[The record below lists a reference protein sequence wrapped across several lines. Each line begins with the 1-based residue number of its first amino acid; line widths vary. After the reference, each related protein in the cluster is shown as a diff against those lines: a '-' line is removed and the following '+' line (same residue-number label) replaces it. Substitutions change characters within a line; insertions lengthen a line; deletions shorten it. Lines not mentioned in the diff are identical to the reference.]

1 MRRSRS
7 VVHRAVVRYAVA
19 SLLVVGLLGPVLAV
33 VGTRLVTDEALV
45 DAEQTTRNMA
55 DVLASP
61 LVDEALRDGEPEA
74 IERVGR
80 VLDLRMRDGSVTHIV
95 IYDESGLVL
104 WSDNVAIRGRQVPLE
119 AGVEALFGT
128 EDSLVEAPGDGQA
141 HPWNDPSYRDLI
153 ETYVGARDADGEPF
167 VFETY
172 TSPQR
177 IDRDR
182 YALLTTL
189 LPYVAAAIALFLLA
203 TLPLAIGLA
212 RRVDRA
218 AARRSALL
226 ADSVRALHD
235 DRRRV
240 AQYLHDGVIQDLSVA
255 GYTLTLLATPEPGA
269 DDGPDDRTR
278 ETAERLAAMLQD
290 DVHQLRALVVDLFPD
305 ELAEGDLASALASI
319 GDRGRDRFGLDV
331 RLQVEGLGGADDL
344 DDTTSRLVFQIVR
357 EGVANVGRHA
367 RATTATVLV
376 DRGAEDVV
384 VSVID
389 DGVGPGTPA
398 IEEEN
403 HHFGLRLLSREVE
416 ESGGRLELSAAP
428 GGGAVLSATIPVHG
442 DPA

>member
-1 MRRSRS
+1 MRRPRS

-19 SLLVVGLLGPVLAV
+19 SLLVVGLLGPILAV

-61 LVDEALRDGEPEA
+61 LVDEALRNGEPEA

-80 VLDLRMRDGSVTHIV
+80 VLDLRMRDGSVLHSV

-119 AGVEALFGT
+119 AGIEALFGT
-128 EDSLVEAPGDGQA
+128 EDSLVEAPGDNQA

-240 AQYLHDGVIQDLSVA
+240 AQYLHDGVVQDLSVA
-255 GYTLTLLATPEPGA
+255 GYTLTLLATSEPGA
-269 DDGPDDRTR
+269 DGPDDRTR

-305 ELAEGDLASALASI
+305 ELEEGDLTSALAAI
-319 GDRGRDRFGLDV
+319 GDRGRDRYGLDV
-331 RLQVEGLGGADDL
+331 RLRVDGVDGVDDL
-344 DDTTSRLVFQIVR
+344 DDTTSRLVFQVVR
-357 EGVANVGRHA
+357 EGVANAGRHA

-376 DRGAEDVV
+376 DRRPEDVV
-384 VSVID
+384 VSVPD
-389 DGVGPGTPA
+389 DGVGPGSPA
-398 IEEEN
+398 GGDDDG
-403 HHFGLRLLSREVE
+403 HFGLRLLSREVE
-416 ESGGRLELSAAP
+416 ESGGHLELSEAP
-428 GGGAVLSATIPVHG
+428 GGGAVLSATIPVPN
-442 DPA
+442 DPE

>member
-19 SLLVVGLLGPVLAV
+19 SLLVVGMLGMVLAV

-61 LVDEALRDGEPEA
+61 LVDDAVRAGEPEA
-74 IERVGR
+74 VERVGR
-80 VLDLRMRDGSVTHIV
+80 VLDHRMRDGSVTHIA
-95 IYDESGLVL
+95 IYGEDGRVL
-104 WSDNVAIRGRQVPLE
+104 WSDYGAIRGQEVPL
-119 AGVEALFGT
+119 AADIEALFGT
-128 EDSLVEAPGDGQA
+128 EDSLVRAPGEVEV
-141 HPWNDPSYRDLI
+141 HPWSEPGDADLI
-153 ETYVGARDADGEPF
+153 QTYVGARDTSGEPF

-182 YALLTTL
+182 YAVLTTL

-240 AQYLHDGVIQDLSVA
+240 AQYLHDGVIQDLTAA

-269 DDGPDDRTR
+269 GAPDDRTR
-278 ETAERLAAMLQD
+278 GAAERLAVMLQD
-290 DVHQLRALVVDLFPD
+290 DVHQLRALVVDLFPE
-305 ELAEGDLASALASI
+305 ELEEGDLASALAAI
-319 GDRGRDRFGLDV
+319 GDRGRERFGLDV
-331 RLQVEGLGGADDL
+331 RVRVDGADGVDDL
-344 DDTTSRLVFQIVR
+344 DATTSRLVFQVVR

-367 RATTATVLV
+367 RATTATVRV

-384 VSVID
+384 VSVTD
-389 DGVGPGTPA
+389 DGVGPGTPTA
-398 IEEEN
+398 GGEDQHI
-403 HHFGLRLLSREVE
+403 GLRLLSREVE
-416 ESGGRLELSAAP
+416 ESGGHLDLSEAP
-428 GGGAVLSATIPVHG
+428 GGGAVLSATIPVRG
-442 DPA
+442 DEE

>member
-45 DAEQTTRNMA
+45 DAEQTTRNIA
-55 DVLASP
+55 EVLASP
-61 LVDEALRDGEPEA
+61 LVDGAVRDGEPEA

-80 VLDLRMRDGSVTHIV
+80 VLDHRMRDGSVTHIA
-95 IYDESGLVL
+95 IYGEDGLVL
-104 WSDNVAIRGRQVPLE
+104 WSDYGAIRGRRVPL
-119 AGVEALFGT
+119 AADVESLFGT
-128 EDSLVEAPGDGQA
+128 EDSLVEAPGEVEV
-141 HPWNDPSYRDLI
+141 HPWSEPGDADLI
-153 ETYVGARDADGEPF
+153 QAYVGARDTNGEPF

-177 IDRDR
+177 IARDR

-255 GYTLTLLATPEPGA
+255 GYTLSLLATSEPGA
-269 DDGPDDRTR
+269 GGPDDRTR
-278 ETAERLAAMLQD
+278 ETAGRLAAMVQD

-305 ELAEGDLASALASI
+305 ELVGGDLGAALAAI
-319 GDRGRDRFGLDV
+319 ADRGRDRFGIDV
-331 RLQVEGLGGADDL
+331 RLQVDGVDGVDGLDE
-344 DDTTSRLVFQIVR
+344 TTSRLVFQIVR

-376 DRGAEDVV
+376 DRGSEDVV
-384 VSVID
+384 VSVTD

-398 IEEEN
+398 LGEEN
-403 HHFGLRLLSREVE
+403 RHFGLRLLSRDVE
-416 ESGGRLELSAAP
+416 GSGGRLELAEAP

>member
-1 MRRSRS
+1 MRRPRS

-19 SLLVVGLLGPVLAV
+19 SLLVVGMLGLVLAV
-33 VGTRLVTDEALV
+33 VGARLVTDEALV

-61 LVDEALRDGEPEA
+61 LVDDAVRDGEPEA
-74 IERVGR
+74 VERVGR
-80 VLDLRMRDGSVTHIV
+80 VLDHRMRDGSVTHIV

-104 WSDNVAIRGRQVPLE
+104 WSDNEAIRGLQVPLE
-119 AGVEALFGT
+119 ADVQALFGT
-128 EDSLVEAPGDGQA
+128 EDSLVGAPGEDEA
-141 HPWNDPSYRDLI
+141 HPWNDPSYSDLI

-218 AARRSALL
+218 AARRSELL

-255 GYTLTLLATPEPGA
+255 GYTLNLLATSEPGA
-269 DDGPDDRTR
+269 GGPDDRTR
-278 ETAERLAAMLQD
+278 ETADRLAAMLQD
-290 DVHQLRALVVDLFPD
+290 DVHQLRALVVDLVPD
-305 ELAEGDLASALASI
+305 QLEGDLASALAAI
-319 GDRGRDRFGLDV
+319 GDRGRDRYGLDV
-331 RLQVEGLGGADDL
+331 RLRVDGPAGVDDL
-344 DDTTSRLVFQIVR
+344 DDTTSRLVFQVVR

-376 DRGAEDVV
+376 DRRPEDVV
-384 VSVID
+384 VSVTD

-398 IEEEN
+398 ADDED
-403 HHFGLRLLSREVE
+403 HHLGLRLLTREVE
-416 ESGGRLELSAAP
+416 GCGGHLELSAAP
-428 GGGAVLSATIPVHG
+428 GGGAVLSATIPVLG